1 MKDVGERA
9 FVLDGNR
16 QEADGRLLGKA
27 RGFKHRSAGQGGSQR
42 GPTQGNVA
50 PAYVRRLNRDRS
62 RRAKDLIKHRKLGEL
77 VHQIVEPDER
87 SNTALFQRLQRH
99 RSRLFK
105 GAIHLI
111 LQPPCQDHIK
121 SSCEDRQDHTQRNAV
136 P

>member
-1 MKDVGERA
+1 MVQHLFHLSQRGADLKDVGECA

-62 RRAKDLIKHRKLGEL
+62 RRAKDLKEFIENRKLGEL
-77 VHQIVEPDER
+77 VHQIVEADIR
-87 SNTALFQRLQRH
+87 SHTALFKRLHRH
-99 RSRLFK
+99 GRRLFK
-105 GAIHLI
+105 RAIHLI
-111 LQPPCQDHIK
+111 L
-121 SSCEDRQDHTQRNAV
+121 
-136 P
+136 